1 MPDRGAKLGPA
12 RTDALRVV
20 HVEDC
25 VDDAELVSLEL
36 LASGF
41 VLDYLRVD
49 DEAQLLAALASFGPT
64 MVLSDFNLPGFCGA
78 RALELVREHGRGV
91 PFVFFTGSVDSHL
104 SGPGDRVTPD
114 AVVLKD
120 DLRDLPSRLRQ
131 ILAGVVAAA

>member
-1 MPDRGAKLGPA
+1 MPDRGATLGPP

-36 LASGF
+36 LAAGF
-41 VLDYLRVD
+41 ALDYLRVD
-49 DEAQLLAALASFGPT
+49 DEAQLLSALASFCPT
-64 MVLSDFNLPGFCGA
+64 MVLSDFNLPGFSGT
-78 RALELVREHGRGV
+78 RALELVRKHARGV
-91 PFVFFTGSVDSHL
+91 LFVFFTGSVDSHL
-104 SGPGDRVTPD
+104 SEPGDRAPPD

-131 ILAGVVAAA
+131 ILAGVGTCE